1 MLKEGLNQRRC
12 RSMKVTESGNLKH
25 RQLRFEDYLQR
36 VSAEQR
42 EDAEV
47 CEPSKM
53 TETDSTNT
61 EKQTEGLLERILS
74 KDNLNRAYKQV
85 KRNKGAG
92 GIDGMQVDELL
103 PFLKE
108 NKNELVQSLRDGK
121 YRPKPV
127 RRVEIPKEN
136 GKTRKLGV
144 PTVVDRLIQ
153 QAICQ
158 VLSPIFEKQ
167 FSDNS
172 FGFRP
177 KRSAHDALKRC
188 QTNITEGYR
197 YVVDMDLEKY
207 FDTVNQSKLI
217 QILSETIKDGRVIS
231 LIHKFLRAG
240 VMVGRVFEDSPEG
253 VPQGGP
259 LSPLLGNIML
269 NECDHELERRGH
281 RFVRYA
287 DDMLVFCK
295 SKKAANRTL
304 NHILPYIEGKLFLK
318 VNREKTQVAHVNKV
332 KYLGYSFYISKGEG
346 RLRIHP
352 KSVRKFKDKIREITG
367 RSNGMGTEARKFRL
381 NQVVRGWMNYFKLAD
396 AKKLIQGLD
405 EWIRSRIRMVT
416 WKRWKK
422 IRTRIENL
430 KRLGIEEEQAW
441 MWANTRKGYWR
452 TAHSPALLKALSN
465 ERLKRAGYLGLM
477 ECYSAK

>member
-1 MLKEGLNQRRC
+1 
-12 RSMKVTESGNLKH
+12 MKVTESGIMKH
-25 RQLRFEDYLQR
+25 RQLQLEDYLQR

-42 EDAEV
+42 EYAEV
-47 CEPSKM
+47 CGPPKM
-53 TETDSTNT
+53 AETDITDT
-61 EKQTEGLLERILS
+61 AEQGEGLLERILTR
-74 KDNLNRAYKQV
+74 DNLNRAYRQV

-103 PFLKE
+103 PYLKR
-108 NKNELVQSLRDGK
+108 NRKELQQSLLDGK
-121 YRPKPV
+121 YRPQPV

-136 GKTRKLGV
+136 GKTRNLGI

-158 VLSPIFEKQ
+158 LLTPIFEKR

-177 KRSAHDALKRC
+177 KRSAHDALRRC
-188 QTNITEGYR
+188 QVNITEGYK
-197 YVVDMDLEKY
+197 YVVDMDFEKY

-217 QILSETIKDGRVIS
+217 QVLSETIRDGRVIS
-231 LIHKFLRAG
+231 LIHRFLKAG
-240 VMVGRVFEDSPEG
+240 VTVGGMFEDSPEG

-259 LSPLLGNIML
+259 LSPLLGNVML
-269 NECDHELERRGH
+269 NELDRELVRRGH

-287 DDMLVFCK
+287 DDLLVFCK
-295 SKKAANRTL
+295 SRKAANRTL
-304 NHILPYIEGKLFLK
+304 DHILPYIERKLFLRM
-318 VNREKTQVAHVNKV
+318 NREKTQTAHINRV
-332 KYLGYSFYISKGEG
+332 KYLGYSFYIYKGEG

-352 KSVRKFKDKIREITG
+352 KSVRSFKDKVREITG
-367 RSNGMGTEARKFRL
+367 RSNGMGIEFRKNRL
-381 NQVVRGWMNYFKLAD
+381 NRLMRGWMNYFKLAD
-396 AKKLIQGLD
+396 AKGLIRRLD

-422 IRTRIENL
+422 TRTRFENL
-430 KRLGIEEEQAW
+430 RRLGIEVEQAW

-452 TAHSPALLKALSN
+452 TAHSPILLMSLPNK
-465 ERLKRAGYLGLM
+465 RLKRAGYLSLV
-477 ECYSAK
+477 ECYSAR

>member
-1 MLKEGLNQRRC
+1 
-12 RSMKVTESGNLKH
+12 
-25 RQLRFEDYLQR
+25 
-36 VSAEQR
+36 
-42 EDAEV
+42 
-47 CEPSKM
+47 
-53 TETDSTNT
+53 
-61 EKQTEGLLERILS
+61 
-74 KDNLNRAYKQV
+74 
-85 KRNKGAG
+85 
-92 GIDGMQVDELL
+92 MQVDELL

-108 NKNELVQSLRDGK
+108 NRKELLQSLRDGK

-136 GKTRKLGV
+136 GKVRKLGI

-158 VLSPIFEKQ
+158 TLTPIFEKQ

-177 KRSAHDALKRC
+177 KRSAHGALRRC
-188 QTNITEGYR
+188 QTNITDGYKH
-197 YVVDMDLEKY
+197 VVDMDLEKY
-207 FDTVNQSKLI
+207 FDTVNQSRLI
-217 QILSETIKDGRVIS
+217 QILSETIKEGRVIS
-231 LIHKFLRAG
+231 LIHRFLRAG
-240 VMVGRVFEDSPEG
+240 VMVGGMFENSPEG

-269 NECDHELERRGH
+269 NELDHELERRGH

-287 DDMLVFCK
+287 DDLLIFCK
-295 SKKAANRTL
+295 SRKAAERAL
-304 NHILPYIEGKLFLK
+304 NHILPYIEGKLYLK
-318 VNREKTQVAHVNKV
+318 VNREKTQVAYILDI
-332 KYLGYSFYISKGEG
+332 KYLGYGFYIYRGEG

-352 KSVRKFKDKIREITG
+352 KSTRKFKDEIRRITG
-367 RSNGMGTEARKFRL
+367 RSNGMGIALRKFRL
-381 NQVVRGWMNYFKLAD
+381 NQLIRGWINYFKLAD
-396 AKKLIQGLD
+396 AKGLVQRLD

-422 IRTRIENL
+422 IRTRFENL
-430 KRLGIEEEQAW
+430 KGLGIKDEQAW

-452 TAHSPALLKALSN
+452 TAHSPILSIALPN
-465 ERLKRAGYLGLM
+465 ERFKRSGYLSLT

>member
-1 MLKEGLNQRRC
+1 M
-12 RSMKVTESGNLKH
+12 VP
-25 RQLRFEDYLQR
+25 
-36 VSAEQR
+36 AEQR
-42 EDAEV
+42 EYAEAWTS
-47 CEPSKM
+47 PRM
-53 TETDSTNT
+53 TETDITNT
-61 EKQTEGLLERILS
+61 NEHKEGLLEQILAPE
-74 KDNLNRAYKQV
+74 NLNRAFKQV

-103 PFLKE
+103 PYLRENGKE
-108 NKNELVQSLRDGK
+108 LTQAILGGK

-136 GKTRKLGV
+136 GKTRKLGI
-144 PTVVDRLIQ
+144 PTVVDRIIQ

-158 VLSPIFEKQ
+158 VLTPIFEKQ
-167 FSDNS
+167 FSENS

-177 KRSAHDALKRC
+177 KKGAHDALKRC

-231 LIHKFLRAG
+231 LIHKFLKAG
-240 VMVGRVFEDSPEG
+240 IMIGGVFEDSPEG

-259 LSPLLGNIML
+259 LSPLLGNIVL
-269 NECDHELERRGH
+269 NECDQELESRGH

-287 DDMLVFCK
+287 DDMMIFCK
-295 SKKAANRTL
+295 SKKAAQRTL
-304 NHILPYIEGKLFLK
+304 EHILPYIERKLFLR
-318 VNREKTQVAHVNKV
+318 VNREKTQVAKVKQV
-332 KYLGYSFYISKGEG
+332 KYLGYSFYVYKGEG
-346 RLRIHP
+346 RLRVHT
-352 KSVRKFKDKIREITG
+352 KSIRKLKDKIREVTG
-367 RSNGMGTEARKFRL
+367 RSNGMGIEQRKTRI
-381 NQVVRGWMNYFKLAD
+381 NQVIRGWVNYFKLAD
-396 AKKLIQGLD
+396 MKYLLKELD
-405 EWIRSRIRMVT
+405 EWTRSRIRMVT

-422 IRTRIENL
+422 IRTRFENL
-430 KRLGIEEEQAW
+430 KRAGLGKEQAW

-452 TAHSPALLKALSN
+452 TAHSPILLRVLTN
-465 ERLKRAGYLGLM
+465 ERFKRAGYLSFL

>member
-1 MLKEGLNQRRC
+1 
-12 RSMKVTESGNLKH
+12 MKVTESGKFKH
-25 RQLRFEDYLQR
+25 RQLQHEGYPQM
-36 VSAEQR
+36 VSAEQK
-42 EDAEV
+42 EYAEA
-47 CEPSKM
+47 CKPLKM
-53 TETDSTNT
+53 TENDITNT
-61 EKQTEGLLERILS
+61 NKRTERLLELILT

-103 PFLKE
+103 PYLRE
-108 NKNELVQSLRDGK
+108 NREELVQAIRDGK

-136 GKTRKLGV
+136 GKTRKLGI

-158 VLSPIFEKQ
+158 VLTPIFEKQ
-167 FSDNS
+167 FSNSS

-188 QTNITEGYR
+188 KTNITEGYK

-207 FDTVNQSKLI
+207 FDMVNQSKLI
-217 QILSETIKDGRVIS
+217 QILSETIGDGRVIS

-240 VMVGRVFEDSPEG
+240 VMVGGMFEESSEG

-259 LSPLLGNIML
+259 LSPLLGNVML

-287 DDMLVFCK
+287 DDMMIFCK
-295 SKKAANRTL
+295 SKKAAQRTL
-304 NHILPYIEGKLFLK
+304 EHILPYIEGKLFLK
-318 VNREKTQVAHVNKV
+318 VNREKTQVAYIGKV
-332 KYLGYSFYISKGEG
+332 KYLGYGFYVHKGEG
-346 RLRIHP
+346 RFRAHS
-352 KSVRKFKDKIREITG
+352 KSVRKLKERIREVTG
-367 RSNGMGTEARKFRL
+367 RSNGMGIDDRRTRL
-381 NQVVRGWMNYFKLAD
+381 NQVIRGWVNYFKLAD
-396 AKKLIQGLD
+396 MRKLMQELD
-405 EWIRSRIRMVT
+405 EWTRSRIRMVT
-416 WKRWKK
+416 WKRWK
-422 IRTRIENL
+422 RVHTRFENL
-430 KRLGIEEEQAW
+430 KRAGLDKEKAW

-452 TAHSPALLKALSN
+452 TAHSPILSRVLSN
-465 ERLKRAGYLGLM
+465 ERFKRAGYFSFV

>member
-1 MLKEGLNQRRC
+1 
-12 RSMKVTESGNLKH
+12 MKVTESGNLKH

-36 VSAEQR
+36 VSAEQK
-42 EDAEV
+42 EYAEV
-47 CEPSKM
+47 CASPRT

-61 EKQTEGLLERILS
+61 NKQREGLLEEILNAE
-74 KDNLNRAYKQV
+74 NLNRAYKQV
-85 KRNKGAG
+85 MRNKGAG

-103 PFLKE
+103 PFLREHKKE
-108 NKNELVQSLRDGK
+108 LIESLRDGK

-136 GKTRKLGV
+136 GKTRKLGI

-153 QAICQ
+153 QAITQ

-172 FGFRP
+172 YGFRP
-177 KRSAHDALKRC
+177 NRSAHDALRRC
-188 QTNITEGYR
+188 QEHITNGYK

-231 LIHKFLRAG
+231 LIHKFLKAG
-240 VMVGRVFEDSPEG
+240 VMVGGMFEESPEG

-287 DDMLVFCK
+287 DDMMIFCK
-295 SKKAANRTL
+295 SKKAARRTL
-304 NHILPYIEGKLFLK
+304 DHILPYIEGKLFLR
-318 VNREKTQVAHVNKV
+318 VNREKTKVSHVNYV
-332 KYLGYSFYISKGEG
+332 KYLGYSFYIYRGEG

-352 KSVRKFKDKIREITG
+352 KSIQKLKDKIREVTG
-367 RSNGMGTEARKFRL
+367 RSNGMGIEQRRTKV
-381 NQVVRGWMNYFKLAD
+381 NQVVRGWINYFKLAD
-396 AKKLIQGLD
+396 AKSLLMKLD
-405 EWIRSRIRMVT
+405 EWLRSRIRMVT

-422 IRTRIENL
+422 IRTRFENL
-430 KRLGIEEEQAW
+430 KKLGVSEEQAW

-452 TAHSPALLKALSN
+452 TAHSPILTKALSN
-465 ERLKRAGYLGLM
+465 ERFKRIGYLSFT

>member
-1 MLKEGLNQRRC
+1 
-12 RSMKVTESGNLKH
+12 MKATSGDNIKH
-25 RQLRFEDYLQR
+25 RQLHIEDYLQM
-36 VSAEQR
+36 VSAEQK
-42 EDAEV
+42 EYAKV
-47 CEPSKM
+47 CSSRKM
-53 TETDSTNT
+53 AETDIIN
-61 EKQTEGLLERILS
+61 ENKQTHGMLEEILTA
-74 KDNLNRAYKQV
+74 DNLNRAYKQV

-108 NKNELVQSLRDGK
+108 NRDELKAALRDGK

-127 RRVEIPKEN
+127 RRVEIPKDN
-136 GKTRKLGV
+136 GKKRKLGI

-158 VLSPIFEKQ
+158 ELTPIYEKQ
-167 FSDNS
+167 FSNNS

-177 KRSAHDALKRC
+177 GRGAHDALKEC
-188 QTNITEGYR
+188 QRNITDGYK

-217 QILSETIKDGRVIS
+217 QVLSETIKDGRVIS
-231 LIHKFLRAG
+231 LIHKFLRSG
-240 VMVGRVFEDSPEG
+240 IMVNGMFEESTEG

-269 NECDHELERRGH
+269 NECDKELERRGH

-287 DDMLVFCK
+287 DDMMIFCK
-295 SKKAANRTL
+295 SKKAAKRV
-304 NHILPYIEGKLFLK
+304 IESISKFIEGKLFLK
-318 VNREKTQVAHVNKV
+318 VNREKTQVAYIGNV
-332 KYLGYSFYISKGEG
+332 KFLGYGFYIFKGMG

-352 KSVRKFKDKIREITG
+352 KSINKFKEKIREATG
-367 RSNGMGTEARKFRL
+367 RSNGMGIEVRKTKL
-381 NQVVRGWMNYFKLAD
+381 NQIIRGWINYFKLAD
-396 AKKLIQGLD
+396 AKKLIAKLD

-416 WKRWKK
+416 WKRWKRV
-422 IRTRIENL
+422 RTRYSNL
-430 KRLGIEEEQAW
+430 KRLGINKERAW

-452 TAHSPALLKALSN
+452 IAHSPILCRALSN
-465 ERLKRAGYLGLM
+465 DKFKNVGYLSLL
-477 ECYSAK
+477 ECYFA

>member
-1 MLKEGLNQRRC
+1 
-12 RSMKVTESGNLKH
+12 MKVTESGKLNH
-25 RQLRFEDYLQR
+25 RQLQNEGYPQK

-42 EDAEV
+42 EYAGACV
-47 CEPSKM
+47 PPKM
-53 TETDSTNT
+53 TKTDITNT
-61 EKQTEGLLERILS
+61 NKQTEELLELILTR
-74 KDNLNRAYKQV
+74 DNLNRAYKQV

-103 PFLKE
+103 PYLRE
-108 NKNELVQSLRDGK
+108 NQEKLLQSLRDGK

-136 GKTRKLGV
+136 GKTRKLGI

-153 QAICQ
+153 QAISQ
-158 VLSPIFEKQ
+158 VLTPIFEKR

-177 KRSAHDALKRC
+177 KRSTHDALKRC
-188 QTNITEGYR
+188 KTNITEGYK

-217 QILSETIKDGRVIS
+217 QLLSETIKDGRVIS

-240 VMVGRVFEDSPEG
+240 IMVGGMFEDSPEG

-269 NECDHELERRGH
+269 NECDYELERRGH

-287 DDMLVFCK
+287 DDLMIFCR
-295 SKKAANRTL
+295 SKKAAERTME
-304 NHILPYIEGKLFLK
+304 HIVPYLERKLFLK
-318 VNREKTQVAHVNKV
+318 VNREKTQVAYIGRV
-332 KYLGYSFYISKGEG
+332 KYLGYGFYVYNGEG
-346 RLRIHP
+346 RFRVHP
-352 KSVRKFKDKIREITG
+352 KSIRKLKDKIREVTR
-367 RSNGMGTEARKFRL
+367 RSNGMGIEERKTRL
-381 NQVVRGWMNYFKLAD
+381 NQIIRGWVNYFKLAD
-396 AKKLIQGLD
+396 MKNLLKELD
-405 EWIRSRIRMVT
+405 EWTRSRIRMVT
-416 WKRWKK
+416 WKRWKRV
-422 IRTRIENL
+422 RTRFENL
-430 KRLGIEEEQAW
+430 KRAGIEEERAW

-452 TAHSPALLKALSN
+452 TAHSPILLRVLSN
-465 ERLKRAGYLGLM
+465 ERFKRVGYLSFL
-477 ECYSAK
+477 EYYLRSNV

>member
-1 MLKEGLNQRRC
+1 
-12 RSMKVTESGNLKH
+12 MKVTESGKLKH
-25 RQLRFEDYLQR
+25 RQLREEGYLQR

-42 EDAEV
+42 ENAEA
-47 CEPSKM
+47 CGSPKM
-53 TETDSTNT
+53 TETDSTDTN
-61 EKQTEGLLERILS
+61 QQREGLLEQILGR
-74 KDNLNRAYKQV
+74 DNLNRAYKQV

-108 NKNELVQSLRDGK
+108 NQGKLIQSLREGK

-136 GKTRKLGV
+136 GKTRKLGI
-144 PTVVDRLIQ
+144 PTVVDRLVQ

-158 VLSPIFEKQ
+158 VLTPTFEKQ

-177 KRSAHDALKRC
+177 RRSAHDALKRC
-188 QTNITEGYR
+188 QANITEGYK
-197 YVVDMDLEKY
+197 YVVDMDLERY
-207 FDTVNQSKLI
+207 FDTVNQSRLI

-231 LIHKFLRAG
+231 LIHKFLRGG
-240 VMVGRVFEDSPEG
+240 VMVGGMFEDSPEG

-259 LSPLLGNIML
+259 LSPLLGNVML
-269 NECDHELERRGH
+269 NECDRELERRGH

-287 DDMLVFCK
+287 DDLLIFCK
-295 SKKAANRTL
+295 SKKAATRTL
-304 NHILPYIEGKLFLK
+304 DHILPYIEGKLFLK
-318 VNREKTQVAHVNKV
+318 VNREKTQVTHVNRV
-332 KYLGYSFYISKGEG
+332 KYLGYSFYTHKGEG

-352 KSVRKFKDKIREITG
+352 KSVRKFKDKIREVTG
-367 RSNGMGTEARKFRL
+367 RSNGMGIEARKKRL
-381 NQVVRGWMNYFKLAD
+381 NQIIRGWMNYFKLAD
-396 AKKLIQGLD
+396 AKKLLQGLD

-416 WKRWKK
+416 WKRWKRV
-422 IRTRIENL
+422 RTRLENL
-430 KRLGIEEEQAW
+430 KRLGIGEDRAW

-452 TAHSPALLKALSN
+452 TAHSPILLIALSN
-465 ERLKRAGYLGLM
+465 EKFKRAGYLSLM

>member
-1 MLKEGLNQRRC
+1 
-12 RSMKVTESGNLKH
+12 MKVTENGDLKH
-25 RQLRFEDYLQR
+25 SQLLFEDYLQM

-42 EDAEV
+42 EHAEV
-47 CEPSKM
+47 CEPPKM
-53 TETDSTNT
+53 TETDSTDT
-61 EKQTEGLLERILS
+61 SKQREGLLEQILNR
-74 KDNLNRAYKQV
+74 DNLNRAYKQV
-85 KRNKGAG
+85 KRNKGVG

-103 PFLKE
+103 PYLRE
-108 NKNELVQSLRDGK
+108 HKNELVQSLRDGK
-121 YRPKPV
+121 YRPQPV

-136 GKTRKLGV
+136 GKTRKLGI

-167 FSDNS
+167 FSNNS

-188 QTNITEGYR
+188 QTNITDGYKW
-197 YVVDMDLEKY
+197 VVDMDLEKY

-240 VMVGRVFEDSPEG
+240 VMVGGMFEDSPEG

-287 DDMLVFCK
+287 DDLLIFCK
-295 SKKAANRTL
+295 SRKAATRTL

-318 VNREKTQVAHVNKV
+318 VNREKTQIAYVNEV
-332 KYLGYSFYISKGEG
+332 KYLGYGFYIHKGEG

-352 KSVRKFKDKIREITG
+352 KSVQKFKDKIREVTG
-367 RSNGMGTEARKFRL
+367 RSNGMGTLARKTRL
-381 NQVVRGWMNYFKLAD
+381 NQTIRGWINYFKLAD
-396 AKKLIQGLD
+396 AKKLLQRLD
-405 EWIRSRIRMVT
+405 EWIRSRIRMVI

-422 IRTRIENL
+422 VRTRFENL
-430 KRLGIEEEQAW
+430 KRLGIKEEQAW

-452 TAHSPALLKALSN
+452 TAHSPILLIALSN
-465 ERLKRAGYLGLM
+465 ERLKRAGYLSLM
-477 ECYSAK
+477 ECYSAKQV

>member
-1 MLKEGLNQRRC
+1 
-12 RSMKVTESGNLKH
+12 MKVTESGNSKH
-25 RQLRFEDYLQR
+25 RQLQLEDYLQR

-42 EDAEV
+42 EYAEV
-47 CEPSKM
+47 CAPPKM
-53 TETDSTNT
+53 TETDNTNT
-61 EKQTEGLLERILS
+61 NKQTERLMEKILS
-74 KDNLNRAYKQV
+74 AENLNRAYKQV

-108 NKNELVQSLRDGK
+108 HKDELLKSLWDGK

-136 GKTRKLGV
+136 GQTRKLGI

-153 QAICQ
+153 QAITQ

-172 FGFRP
+172 YGFRP
-177 KRSAHDALKRC
+177 NRSAHDALRRC
-188 QTNITEGYR
+188 QAHITDGYK

-231 LIHKFLRAG
+231 LIHKFLKAG
-240 VMVGRVFEDSPEG
+240 VMDGGMFEESPEG

-269 NECDHELERRGH
+269 NECDHELEKRGH

-287 DDMLVFCK
+287 DDMMIFCK
-295 SKKAANRTL
+295 SKKAAKRTL
-304 NHILPYIEGKLFLK
+304 DHILPYIEGRLFLR
-318 VNREKTQVAHVNKV
+318 VNREKTKVSHVNYV
-332 KYLGYSFYISKGEG
+332 KYLGYSFYIYRGEG

-352 KSVRKFKDKIREITG
+352 KSIQKLKDKIREVTG
-367 RSNGMGTEARKFRL
+367 RSNGMGIEERRTKL
-381 NQVVRGWMNYFKLAD
+381 NQVVRGWTNYFKLAD
-396 AKKLIQGLD
+396 AKNLLSSLD
-405 EWIRSRIRMVT
+405 EWLRSRIRMVT
-416 WKRWKK
+416 WKRWKR
-422 IRTRIENL
+422 IRTRFENL
-430 KRLGIEEEQAW
+430 KKAGVSEEQAW

-452 TAHSPALLKALSN
+452 TAHSPILTKALSN
-465 ERLKRAGYLGLM
+465 ERFKRAGYLSFS

>member
-1 MLKEGLNQRRC
+1 
-12 RSMKVTESGNLKH
+12 MKVTESGAGKH
-25 RQLRFEDYLQR
+25 RQLQIEDYLQR

-42 EDAEV
+42 EYAGV
-47 CEPSKM
+47 CEPPKM
-53 TETDSTNT
+53 AETDITNT
-61 EKQTEGLLERILS
+61 TEQAENLLEQILAS
-74 KDNLNRAYKQV
+74 DNLNRAYKQV

-108 NKNELVQSLRDGK
+108 NRKELLQSLRDGK

-136 GKTRKLGV
+136 GKVRKLGI

-158 VLSPIFEKQ
+158 TLTPIFEKQ

-177 KRSAHDALKRC
+177 KRSAHGALRRC
-188 QTNITEGYR
+188 QANITEDYKH
-197 YVVDMDLEKY
+197 VVDMDLEKY
-207 FDTVNQSKLI
+207 FDTVNQSRLI

-231 LIHKFLRAG
+231 LIHRFLRAG
-240 VMVGRVFEDSPEG
+240 VMVGGMFEDSPEG

-269 NECDHELERRGH
+269 NELDHELERRGH

-287 DDMLVFCK
+287 DDLLIFCK
-295 SKKAANRTL
+295 SRKAAKRTL
-304 NHILPYIEGKLFLK
+304 KHILPYIEGKLYLR
-318 VNREKTQVAHVNKV
+318 VNREKTQVAYINDI
-332 KYLGYSFYISKGEG
+332 KYLGYGFYIYKGEG

-352 KSVRKFKDKIREITG
+352 KSIRKFKDNIRNITG
-367 RSNGMGTEARKFRL
+367 RSNGLGIEFRKIRL
-381 NQVVRGWMNYFKLAD
+381 NQLIRGWINYFRLAD
-396 AKKLIQGLD
+396 AKGLAQRLD

-416 WKRWKK
+416 WKRWKRV
-422 IRTRIENL
+422 RTRYANL
-430 KRLGIEEEQAW
+430 KGLGIKEEQAW

-452 TAHSPALLKALSN
+452 IAHSPILLIALSI
-465 ERLKRAGYLGLM
+465 ERFKRSGYLSLA

>member
-1 MLKEGLNQRRC
+1 
-12 RSMKVTESGNLKH
+12 MKVTESDTPKH
-25 RQLRFEDYLQR
+25 RQLRLEDYLQM
-36 VSAEQR
+36 VSAEQK
-42 EDAEV
+42 EYAEV
-47 CEPSKM
+47 CGSPKM
-53 TETDSTNT
+53 TETDNTNT
-61 EKQTEGLLERILS
+61 NKQTEGLLERILDR
-74 KDNLNRAYKQV
+74 DNLNRAYKQV

-92 GIDGMQVDELL
+92 GINGMQVDELL
-103 PFLKE
+103 PYLKE
-108 NKNELVQSLRDGK
+108 NKEELVQSLRDGT

-136 GKTRKLGV
+136 GKTRKLGI

-158 VLSPIFEKQ
+158 VLTPIYEEQ

-177 KRSAHDALKRC
+177 KRSTHDALKRC
-188 QTNITEGYR
+188 QTNITDGYK

-240 VMVGRVFEDSPEG
+240 VMVGGVFEDSPEG

-269 NECDHELERRGH
+269 NECDHELEKRGH

-287 DDMLVFCK
+287 DDLMIFCK

-304 NHILPYIEGKLFLK
+304 THILPYIEGKLFLR
-318 VNREKTQVAHVNKV
+318 VNRDKTQVAYVGKV
-332 KYLGYSFYISKGEG
+332 KYLGYSFYVYRGEG

-352 KSVRKFKDKIREITG
+352 KSIRKFKDKIREITG
-367 RSNGMGTEARKFRL
+367 RSNGMGIEARKIRL
-381 NQVVRGWMNYFKLAD
+381 NQTVRGWMNYFKLAD
-396 AKKLIQGLD
+396 AKNLILGLD

-416 WKRWKK
+416 WKRWKRV
-422 IRTRIENL
+422 RTRFQNL
-430 KRLGIEEEQAW
+430 KRSGIKEERAW

-452 TAHSPALLKALSN
+452 TAHSPILSRALSN
-465 ERLKRAGYLGLM
+465 ERFKRSGYLSLM
-477 ECYSAK
+477 ECYFAK

>member
-1 MLKEGLNQRRC
+1 
-12 RSMKVTESGNLKH
+12 MKVTESGNLKH
-25 RQLRFEDYLQR
+25 RQLQIEGYRQR

-42 EDAEV
+42 EYAEV
-47 CEPSKM
+47 CAPPKM
-53 TETDSTNT
+53 TETDSANTN
-61 EKQTEGLLERILS
+61 KQTEGLLEQILS
-74 KDNLNRAYKQV
+74 AENLNRAYKQV

-103 PFLKE
+103 PFLRDHKE
-108 NKNELVQSLRDGK
+108 ELVQSLRDEK

-127 RRVEIPKEN
+127 RRVEILKEN
-136 GKTRKLGV
+136 GKKRKLGI

-153 QAICQ
+153 QAITQ

-167 FSDNS
+167 FSDSS

-177 KRSAHDALKRC
+177 KRSAHDALRRC
-188 QTNITEGYR
+188 QNHITHGYR

-231 LIHKFLRAG
+231 LIHKFLKSG
-240 VMVGRVFEDSPEG
+240 VMVDGLFEESPEG

-269 NECDHELERRGH
+269 NVGDHELERRGH
-281 RFVRYA
+281 HFVRYA
-287 DDMLVFCK
+287 DDMMIFCK
-295 SKKAANRTL
+295 SKKAAKRTL
-304 NHILPYIEGKLFLK
+304 DHILPYIEGKLFLK
-318 VNREKTQVAHVNKV
+318 VNREKTKVAHVNHV
-332 KYLGYSFYISKGEG
+332 KFLGYSFYIYKGEG

-352 KSVRKFKDKIREITG
+352 KSIQKLKDKIREVTG
-367 RSNGMGTEARKFRL
+367 RSNGMGIEERRTKL
-381 NQVVRGWMNYFKLAD
+381 NQVVRGWTNYFKLAD
-396 AKKLIQGLD
+396 AKKILAKLD
-405 EWIRSRIRMVT
+405 EWLRSRIRMLT

-422 IRTRIENL
+422 TRTRFENL
-430 KRLGIEEEQAW
+430 KKAGVKIDQAW
-441 MWANTRKGYWR
+441 QWANTRKGYWR
-452 TAHSPALLKALSN
+452 TAHSPILTKALSN
-465 ERLKRAGYLGLM
+465 ERFKRIGYLSFS